1 MDIISE
7 QNNKIEYNFGLLNIG
22 NTCYANSAFQLLFTI
37 EELREYVLDDNNWEE
52 QLKEMC
58 IKKGISN
65 DEDIVSLIKQY
76 FIIILYKFLTIPGDV
91 KNPTCLLS
99 LFKNRNPNSNFNIR
113 EQNDSHEFLNIL
125 IDNLDEEFYKLKNI
139 IPLETEIKKSNYSS
153 ILSDLLNIHYDIKV
167 SNSKDKEFDE
177 IKEKNNFLY
186 LHLSEDQN
194 KENIQ
199 ELINKII
206 NNESIKADDSE
217 FKKELKI
224 SKTSKYVMCY
234 LIRFSGMSKNNKP
247 IEITNVIEIN
257 DKIYEVVSIISH
269 SGSISG
275 GHYINY
281 SKRLGEWY
289 LFNDS
294 SVNKMSEIDVLNNVS
309 NGSAYIILYKLI
321 E

>member
-65 DEDIVSLIKQY
+65 DEDIINLIKQY

-139 IPLETEIKKSNYSS
+139 IPLETEIKKSEYSS

-167 SNSKDKEFDE
+167 TNSKDNEIDE

-186 LHLSEDQN
+186 LHLSENQN

-224 SKTSKYVMCY
+224 SKMSKYVMCY
-234 LIRFSGMSKNNKP
+234 LTRFSGMSKNNKP
-247 IEITNVIEIN
+247 IEITNIIEIN
-257 DKIYEVVSIISH
+257 NKIYEVVSIISH

-294 SVNKMSEIDVLNNVS
+294 SVNRMSEIDVLNNVS

>member
-65 DEDIVSLIKQY
+65 DEDIVRLIKQY

-139 IPLETEIKKSNYSS
+139 IPLETEIKKSEYSS
-153 ILSDLLNIHYDIKV
+153 ILSELLNIHYDIKV

-224 SKTSKYVMCY
+224 SKTSNYVMCY
-234 LIRFSGMSKNNKP
+234 LTRFSGMSKNNKP
-247 IEITNVIEIN
+247 IEITNIIEIN

-294 SVNKMSEIDVLNNVS
+294 SVNRMSEIDVLNNVS

>member
-167 SNSKDKEFDE
+167 SNSKDKEFDK

-234 LIRFSGMSKNNKP
+234 LTRFSGMSKNNKP
-247 IEITNVIEIN
+247 IEITNIIEIN

>member
-37 EELREYVLDDNNWEE
+37 NELREYILDDNNWEE

-58 IKKGISN
+58 IKKSISN

-224 SKTSKYVMCY
+224 SKTSNYVMCY
-234 LIRFSGMSKNNKP
+234 LTRFSGMSKNNKP
-247 IEITNVIEIN
+247 IEITNIIEIN

>member
-37 EELREYVLDDNNWEE
+37 NELREYILDDNNWEE
-52 QLKEMC
+52 QLKKMC

-65 DEDIVSLIKQY
+65 DEGIVRLIKQY

-224 SKTSKYVMCY
+224 SKTSNYVMCY
-234 LIRFSGMSKNNKP
+234 LTRFSGMSKNNKP
-247 IEITNVIEIN
+247 IEITNIIEIN